1 MVQIKPT
8 LAESLKKYFS
18 KTLWTLDFSDTTVIK
33 RFLGRTVKVT
43 ILSFRRFF
51 DDRIVSRASELTYST
66 LFAIVPIMA
75 LIFAIAKGF
84 GFENIMTNL
93 LNRGYIGQSATI
105 QYLTGFIDSYLEFA
119 KSGAFIGI
127 GLLFLFFSVF
137 LLADGI
143 ETNMNMI
150 WQIKRSRNLVRK
162 ITDYFSLILLLPV
175 AIICLSGLSIF
186 ASSIMTR
193 MDSFRLLGS
202 FMQFLI
208 KAMPYLL
215 TGLVLTGF

>member
-1 MVQIKPT
+1 M
-8 LAESLKKYFS
+8 L
-18 KTLWTLDFSDTTVIK
+18 
-33 RFLGRTVKVT
+33 
-43 ILSFRRFF
+43 FR
-51 DDRIVSRASELTYST
+51 S
-66 LFAIVPIMA
+66 
-75 LIFAIAKGF
+75 
-84 GFENIMTNL
+84 
-93 LNRGYIGQSATI
+93 
-105 QYLTGFIDSYLEFA
+105 
-119 KSGAFIGI
+119 

-215 TGLVLTGF
+215 TGLVLTGFYMFMPNTRVKFKYAIIPGYISGFVFQALQYTYFSGQLSLSSYNAIYGSFAAIDRKSVV